1 MTKFDFTID
10 WLEFTYRAP
19 EGECSTGEEV
29 FIKFREVFPEFDH
42 DWEKNADMVYLLG
55 HGRNFYN
62 TVFCFS
68 DDYTVSYHS
77 EKDKMGVHVTFP
89 GRGIWKISDI
99 FGFNDINE
107 FEACKKLFQIFNERN
122 CTITR
127 LDIAYDD
134 YTKTFTPKDFDLW
147 MHQERIVTDC
157 KAWKYETS
165 QQSCGDTFYLGK
177 RGRDRLLRVYDKNYE
192 SDGKIDAIRYE
203 FELKDRWAKT
213 VQHKVLN
220 DEIFNFADFL
230 DSMFTIKVDWG
241 FSGNY
246 AVSEHNNKYL
256 NDLERKR
263 KSLAEVDEKWQL
275 FLETIRKT
283 HESEIVLALP
293 KEKEQ
298 YSLKRLDRWLNDYIA
313 PSLYIYRSVVGN
325 DAFSNMIDNIIWKL
339 KPNQKAM
346 IKKFQEEK
354 DDYFDMLSQKL
365 GNSLF

>member
-1 MTKFDFTID
+1 MNKFDFTID

-29 FIKFREVFPEFDH
+29 FNKFREVFPEIDL

-68 DDYTVSYHS
+68 DDYTISYHS

-89 GRGIWKISDI
+89 GSGIWKISDI
-99 FGFNDINE
+99 FGFDDLNE
-107 FEACKKLFQIFNERN
+107 REACKKLFQILDERN
-122 CTITR
+122 CQITR

-134 YTKTFTPKDFDLW
+134 YSKTFYPYDFEKFRIE
-147 MHQERIVTDC
+147 ERITFPGRT
-157 KAWKYETS
+157 AGYIAS
-165 QQSCGDTFYLGK
+165 GAGCGDTFYIGK
-177 RGRDRLLRVYDKNYE
+177 RGRDRMLRIYDKNYE
-192 SDGKIDAIRYE
+192 SKGRINAIRYE
-203 FELKDRWAKT
+203 FELKQDWSR
-213 VQHKVLN
+213 VIQDKVLN
-220 DEIFNFADFL
+220 DDVFSFADIL
-230 DSMFTIKVDWG
+230 DSMFVIKENWN

-246 AVSEHNNKYL
+246 IF
-256 NDLERKR
+256 DERGNRHLSQSDADK
-263 KSLAEVDEKWQL
+263 KNYADIDEKWQL

-346 IKKFQEEK
+346 INKFKEEK
-354 DDYFDMLSQKL
+354 DEYFDMLSQKL